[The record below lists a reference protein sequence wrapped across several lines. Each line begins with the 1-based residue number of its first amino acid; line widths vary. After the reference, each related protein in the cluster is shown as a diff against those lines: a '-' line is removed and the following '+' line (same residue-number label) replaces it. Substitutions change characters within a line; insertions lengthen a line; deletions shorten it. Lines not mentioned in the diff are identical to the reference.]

1 LQESAKFLLSSLKEN
16 IHLKL
21 VVVVIIIPTICNG
34 IQFWITDNFLKKEG
48 IKINSEEQEK
58 KDDIVSPTEINL
70 IIDDKINEAAK
81 S

>member
-1 LQESAKFLLSSLKEN
+1 MQESAKFLLSSLKEN